1 MTAAIVTR
9 TPLHTLSMTGAQTN
23 GIKRK
28 SLRHQNDHPDEDAPP
43 NKKSKATNTTTTS
56 KNASQNTVKKAKK
69 SYDEGD
75 DGFVFTRRTRKAK
88 AKAPDVAPEP
98 ETTAG
103 ASAPAPEEQS
113 VQQPPPPTNEHAP
126 TEATEPPRKKP
137 RKTLPTSP
145 EPTPRRRSKRLSGN
159 SPVYNQEPATSK
171 PATETQPQQ
180 RSPATPPPATVDQE
194 NVAPAADGSPALD
207 QGELTIHKKRG
218 PAKIPLPF
226 GETPVLR
233 RNKEMRKLSAEKSR
247 RSSSGMRGRRASS
260 LIEAGSSRAVPH
272 SQVETNEF
280 YKHISQDL
288 VEPKRMRQLLLWCG
302 HRALPEKS
310 GGGQMD
316 AAETAAMHAA
326 RVIQEELLNEFSS
339 RNNLSYWY
347 DREDTTPTVLVKKPN
362 PRNIQ
367 NAEKLQQLE
376 AELARLQEEKRAWD
390 DLLSS
395 TAPPKPSAENTD
407 AEASSQAQLDISP
420 QAINPALL
428 DPSQADL
435 LQTLLSGISLN
446 PSSSEPS
453 TSAQTS
459 TLETTKARVGT
470 IASTLEF
477 KIDKLADGAHKLEQY
492 RAGAQRLADHVLAV
506 GAEKLE
512 ERDKSVREK
521 TSNATLNQ
529 KDNPIGVVKEILAS
543 QRGLKCLHD
552 AFNIDDTPE
561 YVDIVLQPMMSWLQY
576 PALQSA
582 SNGFYLR
589 RTLQALVNPLG
600 SRFWKAYH
608 SHVKYELV
616 DERSIQCF
624 AWLLLQLLTNTRNVR
639 PYDLMIAK
647 DPLVQR
653 VLADSSYD
661 HTHYLG
667 QRIQR
672 VYALHQ
678 TANSRRG
685 RDVFQPQHNNDFQN
699 FKDIGIFPTT
709 QEVVSDTK
717 PRIWHAAE
725 VFEEPNPTRR
735 LYVYLANLFRLYRQD
750 WLEEIKEQVQIALG
764 KETETPRNITT
775 LSVKLTGVSC
785 RDTTRKHG
793 QHPWSLKLECSEPLP
808 ELKDLNPE
816 QRKAFIK
823 DDTDFMQDG
832 ALGFIVADGEP
843 VAIVKIL
850 RDEAL
855 LARSIICIQIP
866 HRELMSQA
874 MLVMMNAASLDLVLL
889 NTAGYAYEPVL
900 GRLQTTTEIPLE
912 EELLFWD
919 ESHTPIESKAYSS
932 GFKIR
937 EIVKQLEERP
947 ESNLQDIMK
956 LEHSV
961 VLDSSQAASLV
972 VALKQRLSLVQGPP
986 GTGKS
991 FIGALAA
998 KVLHDHTNEK
1008 ILVVCHTNQA
1018 LDQFTQDIR
1027 KVGVKDSQIVRLG
1040 GAERTD
1046 PANHNLLLSSLRIDS
1061 TYHSSR
1067 DARSFVKDLERQV
1080 LDESRRL
1087 EDLYLEFT
1095 SLDTLRGH
1103 LDELA
1108 MKGDPRYSQ
1117 AFEISLEPN
1126 GTTRV
1131 TEDGT
1136 VGGRHYLLQR
1146 WIEGKD
1152 PGVFPEKRKY
1162 TDVWGLSLQQRK
1174 ELSSSWRTTI
1184 SQKTLPA
1191 FLEMAEHH
1199 DDLLSQARNA
1209 NGQVTEQIIR
1219 SKRIIA
1225 CTTSGA
1231 AKYPQVLSE
1240 APGIII
1246 VEEAGQVLE
1255 SHIVTA
1261 LNPTAKQLIMIGD
1274 HKQLRPF
1281 VNYELSVEKGDGYDL
1296 NRSMF
1301 ERLVLKGY
1309 PQQVLAQQHRM
1320 RPEIS
1325 DLVRKLT
1332 YPDLIDAPKTQ
1343 HRLDLRGF
1351 SDNVAFVNHDQ
1362 PEDTASEDPATVNVR
1377 TSKRNTFEAEMAF
1390 KTVKYLLQQK
1400 YNASSIVVLTP
1411 YLGQLK
1417 KLQEVFGRGEVEI
1430 VLSDFDVK
1438 NMEKNGLIEDS
1449 SEAKGAS
1456 AEGVEG
1462 TLSSTTE
1469 VTKPPASRQI
1479 SILPSAELETRATV
1493 AQDPTSDEPLATA
1506 TTSTTT
1512 KSSPAA
1518 STPKPKIQIS
1528 TIDNYQGQE
1537 SDIVVA
1543 SLVRSNPDNDIGFL
1557 SSPERLNVLLS
1568 RARNALIL
1576 IGNTATFTDNETWK
1590 KLFSL
1595 LEEKHSTTQHN
1606 SRLRGQMS

>member
-1 MTAAIVTR
+1 M
-9 TPLHTLSMTGAQTN
+9 
-23 GIKRK
+23 
-28 SLRHQNDHPDEDAPP
+28 
-43 NKKSKATNTTTTS
+43 
-56 KNASQNTVKKAKK
+56 
-69 SYDEGD
+69 
-75 DGFVFTRRTRKAK
+75 FRTRSV
-88 AKAPDVAPEP
+88 PTITIIRIFSRLFSDR
-98 ETTAG
+98 G
-103 ASAPAPEEQS
+103 ARK
-113 VQQPPPPTNEHAP
+113 HAS
-126 TEATEPPRKKP
+126 RS
-137 RKTLPTSP
+137 TLFQ
-145 EPTPRRRSKRLSGN
+145 RALQGN
-159 SPVYNQEPATSK
+159 STVST
-171 PATETQPQQ
+171 PQHAQ
-180 RSPATPPPATVDQE
+180 A
-194 NVAPAADGSPALD
+194 
-207 QGELTIHKKRG
+207 
-218 PAKIPLPF
+218 F
-226 GETPVLR
+226 
-233 RNKEMRKLSAEKSR
+233 LS
-247 RSSSGMRGRRASS
+247 
-260 LIEAGSSRAVPH
+260 
-272 SQVETNEF
+272 
-280 YKHISQDL
+280 
-288 VEPKRMRQLLLWCG
+288 
-302 HRALPEKS
+302 
-310 GGGQMD
+310 
-316 AAETAAMHAA
+316 
-326 RVIQEELLNEFSS
+326 
-339 RNNLSYWY
+339 
-347 DREDTTPTVLVKKPN
+347 
-362 PRNIQ
+362 
-367 NAEKLQQLE
+367 
-376 AELARLQEEKRAWD
+376 
-390 DLLSS
+390 
-395 TAPPKPSAENTD
+395 
-407 AEASSQAQLDISP
+407 
-420 QAINPALL
+420 
-428 DPSQADL
+428 
-435 LQTLLSGISLN
+435 
-446 PSSSEPS
+446 
-453 TSAQTS
+453 
-459 TLETTKARVGT
+459 
-470 IASTLEF
+470 
-477 KIDKLADGAHKLEQY
+477 
-492 RAGAQRLADHVLAV
+492 
-506 GAEKLE
+506 
-512 ERDKSVREK
+512 
-521 TSNATLNQ
+521 ATLNQ
-529 KDNPIGVVKEILAS
+529 KDNPIGVVEEILAS

-561 YVDIVLQPMMSWLQY
+561 YVDIVLQPIMSWLQY

-589 RTLQALVNPLG
+589 QTLQALVNPPG

-661 HTHYLG
+661 HTRYLG

-672 VYALHQ
+672 VHALHQ

-699 FKDIGIFPTT
+699 FKDIVIFPTT

-717 PRIWHAAE
+717 PRIWRAAE
-725 VFEEPNPTRR
+725 VFEEPNPIRR
-735 LYVYLANLFRLYRQD
+735 LYIYLANLFRLYRQD

-764 KETETPRNITT
+764 KEIEGPRSTTT
-775 LSVKLTGVSC
+775 LNVKLTGVSC
-785 RDTTRKHG
+785 RDTSRKHG

-808 ELKDLNPE
+808 ELKNLDPE

-823 DDTDFMQDG
+823 DDLDFMQDG
-832 ALGFIVADGEP
+832 ALGFVVADAEP

-866 HRELMSQA
+866 HRELISQA
-874 MLVMMNAASLDLVLL
+874 MLAMMNAASLDLVLL

-900 GRLQTTTEIPLE
+900 GRLQTTTEIPFE

-919 ESHTPIESKAYSS
+919 KSHTPIESQAYSS
-932 GFKIR
+932 GSKIR

-956 LEHSV
+956 LDRSV

-972 VALKQRLSLVQGPP
+972 AALKQRLSLVQGPP

-1061 TYHSSR
+1061 TYYSSR
-1067 DARSFVKDLERQV
+1067 DSRSFVKDLERQV
-1080 LDESRRL
+1080 LDESHRL
-1087 EDLYLEFT
+1087 EDLYRDFT
-1095 SLDTLRGH
+1095 SLDILRGH

-1126 GTTRV
+1126 GTTRI
-1131 TEDGT
+1131 TENGT

-1162 TDVWGLSLQQRK
+1162 TDVWNLSLQQRK
-1174 ELSSSWRTTI
+1174 ELSSSWRATI
-1184 SQKTLPA
+1184 SQKALPA

-1199 DDLLSQARNA
+1199 DELLSQARNA
-1209 NGQVTEQIIR
+1209 NRQVTEQIIR

-1281 VNYELSVEKGDGYDL
+1281 VNYDLSVEKGDGYDL

-1309 PQQVLAQQHRM
+1309 PHQVLAQQHRM

-1325 DLVRKLT
+1325 DLVRQLT

-1343 HRLDLRGF
+1343 HRPDLRGF
-1351 SDNVAFVNHDQ
+1351 SDNVVFVNHDQ
-1362 PEDTASEDPATVNVR
+1362 PEDAAYDDPTTVNVR

-1417 KLQEVFGRGEVEI
+1417 KLQEVFGRGEVET
-1430 VLSDFDVK
+1430 VLSDFDIK

-1449 SEAKGAS
+1449 SEVKGTS

-1462 TLSSTTE
+1462 TPSSTTE
-1469 VTKPPASRQI
+1469 VAKPPASAHI
-1479 SILPSAELETRATV
+1479 SELPSAELETRATV
-1493 AQDPTSDEPLATA
+1493 AQAPTSDEPLAT
-1506 TTSTTT
+1506 TTNSITI
-1512 KSSPAA
+1512 KSFSGASPQR
-1518 STPKPKIQIS
+1518 PKIQIS

-1568 RARNALIL
+1568 RARNAVIL
-1576 IGNTATFTDNETWK
+1576 IGNAATFKSAHTVQDTWT

-1595 LEEKHSTTQHN
+1595 LEESGHMYTGVPVKCENHPHNTALLSTPADFGDKCPNGGCREICGEKLRCGHQCGELCHHVDHGDMVCHVLVEELCN
-1606 SRLRGQMS
+1606 RGRHVQRFECCERLEVISRPCEECLAEEEAEKKRAEQENRSGEGSKQAG

>member
-9 TPLHTLSMTGAQTN
+9 TPLHNLSMTGAQTN

-28 SLRHQNDHPDEDAPP
+28 SLRHHNDHPDEDAPP

-75 DGFVFTRRTRKAK
+75 DGFVFSRRPRKPKAK
-88 AKAPDVAPEP
+88 GPDVAPEP

-113 VQQPPPPTNEHAP
+113 VQQPPPPTDEHAP
-126 TEATEPPRKKP
+126 IEATQPPRKKP

-159 SPVYNQEPATSK
+159 SPVHSQEPATSK
-171 PATETQPQQ
+171 PATESQSQH
-180 RSPATPPPATVDQE
+180 RNPATPPPASANQE

-347 DREDTTPTVLVKKPN
+347 DREDATPTVLVKKPN

-395 TAPPKPSAENTD
+395 TAPPIPSAEDID

-435 LQTLLSGISLN
+435 LQTLLSGISFN
-446 PSSSEPS
+446 SSSSEPS

-459 TLETTKARVGT
+459 TLETTKSRVGT

-521 TSNATLNQ
+521 TSNGSSGQVDAL
-529 KDNPIGVVKEILAS
+529 DRL
-543 QRGLKCLHD
+543 RGL
-552 AFNIDDTPE
+552 
-561 YVDIVLQPMMSWLQY
+561 
-576 PALQSA
+576 
-582 SNGFYLR
+582 
-589 RTLQALVNPLG
+589 
-600 SRFWKAYH
+600 SR
-608 SHVKYELV
+608 
-616 DERSIQCF
+616 
-624 AWLLLQLLTNTRNVR
+624 
-639 PYDLMIAK
+639 
-647 DPLVQR
+647 
-653 VLADSSYD
+653 
-661 HTHYLG
+661 
-667 QRIQR
+667 
-672 VYALHQ
+672 
-678 TANSRRG
+678 
-685 RDVFQPQHNNDFQN
+685 N
-699 FKDIGIFPTT
+699 FKDIVIFPTT

-717 PRIWHAAE
+717 PRIWRSAE

-735 LYVYLANLFRLYRQD
+735 LYIYLANLFRLYRQD
-750 WLEEIKEQVQIALG
+750 WLGEIKEQVQIALG
-764 KETETPRNITT
+764 KEIEGLRSITK
-775 LSVKLTGVSC
+775 LNVKLTGVSC
-785 RDTTRKHG
+785 RDTSRKHG

-823 DDTDFMQDG
+823 DDLDFMQDG
-832 ALGFIVADGEP
+832 ALGFVVADGEP

-866 HRELMSQA
+866 HRELISQA
-874 MLVMMNAASLDLVLL
+874 MLAMMSAASIDLVLL

-900 GRLQTTTEIPLE
+900 GRLQTTTEIPFE
-912 EELLFWD
+912 KELLFWD
-919 ESHTPIESKAYSS
+919 KSHTPMESPAYSS
-932 GFKIR
+932 GSKIR
-937 EIVKQLEERP
+937 EIVKQLEEKP

-956 LEHSV
+956 LERSV
-961 VLDSSQAASLV
+961 VLDSSQAASLAA
-972 VALKQRLSLVQGPP
+972 ALKQRLSLVQGPP

-1040 GAERTD
+1040 GIERTD

-1067 DARSFVKDLERQV
+1067 DSRSFVKDLERQV
-1080 LDESRRL
+1080 LDESHRL
-1087 EDLYLEFT
+1087 EDLYRDST
-1095 SLDTLRGH
+1095 SLDILRGH

-1126 GTTRV
+1126 GTTRI
-1131 TEDGT
+1131 TENGT

-1162 TDVWGLSLQQRK
+1162 TDVWNLSLLQRK
-1174 ELSSSWRTTI
+1174 ELSSSWQATI
-1184 SQKTLPA
+1184 SQKALPT

-1199 DDLLSQARNA
+1199 NELLSQARNA

-1240 APGIII
+1240 APGIVI

-1309 PQQVLAQQHRM
+1309 PHQVLAQQHRM

-1325 DLVRKLT
+1325 DLVRQLT

-1343 HRLDLRGF
+1343 HRPDLRGF
-1351 SDNVAFVNHDQ
+1351 SDNVIFVNHDQ
-1362 PEDTASEDPATVNVR
+1362 PEDAASDDPTTVNVR
-1377 TSKRNTFEAEMAF
+1377 TSKRNTFEAEMTF

-1417 KLQEVFGRGEVEI
+1417 KLQEVFGREVET
-1430 VLSDFDVK
+1430 VLSDFDIK
-1438 NMEKNGLIEDS
+1438 NMEKNGLIEGNP
-1449 SEAKGAS
+1449 EVKGTS
-1456 AEGVEG
+1456 AESVKG
-1462 TLSSTTE
+1462 TPSSTTE
-1469 VTKPPASRQI
+1469 VAKPLASAHI
-1479 SILPSAELETRATV
+1479 FELPSAELETRATV
-1493 AQDPTSDEPLATA
+1493 AQAPTSDESLAT
-1506 TTSTTT
+1506 TTNSITT
-1512 KSSPAA
+1512 KSFSGASPQR
-1518 STPKPKIQIS
+1518 PKIQIS

-1576 IGNTATFTDNETWK
+1576 IGNAATFKSAHTGQDTWT

-1595 LEEKHSTTQHN
+1595 LEESGHIITQHT